1 MKGIESRLQDIL
13 EKQLKA
19 KTIFNA
25 VLAVQSGNGHVNWA
39 GAAGNADHNKGIIMQ
54 ADTPYFIASVTK
66 MYTCALIIHLH
77 EKKLLSLDD
86 PISKHLP
93 FSLIDGIHTFKGK
106 DYVDELK
113 IVHLLSHT
121 SGLADYFLQ
130 KQKSGGNIL
139 DKIINNGD
147 YPWSIN
153 TVMDIVT
160 KELAPKF
167 KPGESGKAFYSD
179 TNYQLLGTIIES
191 VTGKTLAE
199 AYDEVICTPLK
210 LKDTYLF
217 NLSSLESKPQPA
229 QVYYNDTA
237 LDIPRAMTSFGPDGG
252 IVSTARES
260 LVFLKAFLSGVF
272 FSRDFLGKMKHW
284 NKIFFPFEYGYGLM
298 RFKLPRIMSPF
309 KPAPE
314 LIGHSG
320 STASFSFYCP
330 DEDLF
335 LAGTLNQIKEQGRP
349 FKLMLEAIN
358 SFKNGK

>member
-1 MKGIESRLQDIL
+1 MKSIESRLQDIL

-19 KTIFNA
+19 KSVFNA
-25 VLAVQSGNGHVNWA
+25 VLAVQSGKGDIDWA
-39 GAAGNADHNKGIIMQ
+39 GATGNADRNKGIKAQ
-54 ADTPYFIASVTK
+54 VDTPYFTASVTK
-66 MYTCALIIHLH
+66 MYTCALIINFH
-77 EKKLLSLDD
+77 EKNLLSLGD

-106 DYVDELK
+106 DYTDELK
-113 IVHLLSHT
+113 IIHLLSHT

-139 DKIINNGD
+139 DKIIKNGD
-147 YPWSIN
+147 YGWNID
-153 TVMDIVT
+153 TVMDIVK

-191 VTGKTLAE
+191 VTGKTLTE
-199 AYDEVICTPLK
+199 AYDEVIFKPLK

-229 QVYYNDTA
+229 KVYYENTA
-237 LDIPRAMTSFGPDGG
+237 LDIPKAMTSFGADGG

-260 LVFLKAFLSGVF
+260 LVFLKAFLSGTF
-272 FSRDFLGKMKHW
+272 FSREFLVKMKHW

-314 LIGHSG
+314 LIGHTG

-330 DEDLF
+330 DKDLY
-335 LAGTLNQIKEQGRP
+335 LAGTLNQIKEQSRP
-349 FKLMLEAIN
+349 FRLMIDVINAIR
-358 SFKNGK
+358 

>member
-1 MKGIESRLQDIL
+1 MKNIGSRLQDVL

-19 KTIFNA
+19 KNIFNA
-25 VLAVQSGNGHVNWA
+25 VLAVQSGKGDIDWA
-39 GAAGNADHNKGIIMQ
+39 GATGDADRNKEIEMQ
-54 ADTPYFIASVTK
+54 VDTPYFIASVTK
-66 MYTCALIIHLH
+66 MYTCALIMHLH

-86 PISKHLP
+86 PILKHLP
-93 FSLIDGIHTFKGK
+93 SSSIKGIHTYKGT
-106 DYVDELK
+106 DYVDKLK
-113 IVHLLSHT
+113 VVHLLSHT

-139 DKIINNGD
+139 DKIIKNGD
-147 YPWSIN
+147 YEWDIN
-153 TVMDIVT
+153 TVMGIVT

-167 KPGESGKAFYSD
+167 KPGERGKALYSD

-191 VTGKTLAE
+191 ITEKTLAE
-199 AYDEVICTPLK
+199 AYDEVIFKPLK

-217 NLSSLESKPQPA
+217 DLSSLESKPQPA
-229 QVYYNDTA
+229 QFYFDDTA
-237 LDIPRAMTSFGPDGG
+237 LEIPKAMTSFGPDGG
-252 IVSTARES
+252 IVSTAQES
-260 LVFLKAFLSGVF
+260 LVFLKAFLNGAL

-284 NKIFFPFEYGYGLM
+284 NKIFFPLEYGYGLM

-330 DEDLF
+330 DEDLY
-335 LAGTLNQIKEQGRP
+335 LAGTLNQIKEQSRP
-349 FKLMLEAIN
+349 FRLMIDVIN
-358 SFKNGK
+358 AVR